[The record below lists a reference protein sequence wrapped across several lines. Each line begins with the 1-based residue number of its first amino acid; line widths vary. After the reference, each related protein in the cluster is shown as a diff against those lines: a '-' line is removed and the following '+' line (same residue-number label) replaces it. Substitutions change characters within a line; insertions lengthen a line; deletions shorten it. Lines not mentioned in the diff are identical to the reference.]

1 MSGAAERPD
10 RGAEVPGAAHAS
22 GGARVLVTRALPE
35 AWLAPLREAGLTL
48 DVIDQDE
55 APTRAALLE
64 RVRGA
69 AAIWVMLGDRVDA
82 ELVDAAGPSLR
93 VVATFSVGYDHID
106 LPTCRERGVLVANT
120 PEALT
125 DATADLAMAL
135 LLALARRLSE
145 GEALLRSGAWQG
157 WGPQQLMGFD
167 LVNAR
172 VLVVGAG
179 RIGSAFARRVRAFD
193 TDVRYHARRRNP
205 SLEEAIGARYEPD
218 LDAALARSDVLS
230 LHAPL
235 TDETRHLLD
244 ARRLR
249 LLPAGALLV
258 NTARGPL
265 IDEAALVDALRDGH
279 LGGAALDV
287 YEREPEV
294 HPGLLTLPNVVLLPH
309 LGSATH
315 GTRARMAALVT
326 DAITAVLRGERPA
339 NLVV

>member
-1 MSGAAERPD
+1 MSGAAERSDRSAAP
-10 RGAEVPGAAHAS
+10 RGAAAGA
-22 GGARVLVTRALPE
+22 ARVLVTRALPE

-48 DVIDQDE
+48 DLIDQDE
-55 APTRAALLE
+55 APERDELLARA
-64 RVRGA
+64 RGA
-69 AAIWVMLGDRVDA
+69 TAVWVMLGDGVDA
-82 ELVDAAGPSLR
+82 ELLDAAGPELR

-106 LPTCRERGVLVANT
+106 LPACRERGVLVANT

-125 DATADLAMAL
+125 EATADLAMAL

-145 GEALLRSGAWQG
+145 GEALLRSGGWQG

-167 LVNAR
+167 LVGAR
-172 VLVVGAG
+172 VLVVGPG
-179 RIGSAFARRVRAFD
+179 RIGSAFARRVHAFEAE
-193 TDVRYHARRRNP
+193 VHYHGRRPNP
-205 SLEEAIGARYEPD
+205 ALEEAIGARFEPD
-218 LDAALARSDVLS
+218 LDAALVRSDVLS

-235 TDETRHLLD
+235 TPQTRHLLD

-249 LLPAGALLV
+249 SLPRGALVV

-294 HPGLLTLPNVVLLPH
+294 HPGLVPLSNVVLLPH
-309 LGSATH
+309 LGSATR

-326 DAITAVLRGERPA
+326 DAIRAVLRGERPA
-339 NLVV
+339 NLVG